1 MDCQQF
7 DSVWTAIEDDPE
19 IAKALAQRSALMMSL
34 TSYISQAGMTAEQA
48 ADFFG
53 TSAPEISNL
62 LRGRFHLFDIN
73 GLSVMAEIANRHPLA
88 IN

>member
-19 IAKALAQRSALMMSL
+19 IAQILANRSALMMSL

-53 TSAPEISNL
+53 TSAHQISNL
-62 LRGRFHLFDIN
+62 LRGRIHLFDID
-73 GLSVMAEIANRHPLA
+73 GLSVMAEIADRHPLA
-88 IN
+88 IS